1 MSFPTLL
8 PTGQLHPDLVNNAA
22 FVKHVGNAAGG
33 QTTTEQVGAKIHGMG
48 MDETAK
54 KQKEQELSQLLRNN
68 VDVIDLSPMFSHKAE
83 SSGKTVIDNRASCGL
98 IIETIDPTVITADD
112 ANKSAAAGGATHGF
126 FYHKTD
132 FLFDAATEYA
142 KLGENEVYRYRNI
155 NDVNFVRDTLDFF
168 TNGDYTQNDVNAAQD
183 QVTAMVYELA
193 QQIKDGGSAD
203 LSKVQTKLT
212 IGGEDVS
219 LTQLLEMQKVGKELS
234 ESFDGFSWGSLN
246 GKNTQAFAEMGIAKS
261 IGNHYG
267 SDKGKIGRMFS
278 DAIDHLYEKGVALV
292 QKGEAW
298 AKSVSVAANTSGDKA
313 AVKLELNI
321 AELFSKLDTSNK
333 SSLSSSFSSALSE
346 MRAMVQ
352 QYCDQ
357 HGFLTSHVGLAGATD
372 NISKFFQSWLDRV

>member
-1 MSFPTLL
+1 MAIPTIL
-8 PTGQLHPDLVNNAA
+8 PSGQLHPDLVNNAA
-22 FVKHVGNAAGG
+22 FVKHVGNVATG
-33 QTTTEQVGAKIHGMG
+33 QTATERVGAKIHGMG

-54 KQKEQELSQLLRNN
+54 KQKEQELTQLLRSN
-68 VDVIDLSPMFSHKAE
+68 VDIIDLSPMFSRKAE

-98 IIETIDPTVITADD
+98 IIETIDPTVVTADD
-112 ANKSAAAGGATHGF
+112 ANKSAAVGGATHGF

-132 FLFDAATEYA
+132 FLFDAAKEYA

-168 TNGDYTQNDVNAAQD
+168 TGGNYTQYDVNAAQD
-183 QVTAMVYELA
+183 QITDMVYELA
-193 QQIKDGGSAD
+193 QQLKDGGSAD

-219 LTQLLEMQKVGKELS
+219 LSQILEMQKMGRDLS

-267 SDKGKIGRMFS
+267 SDKGEIGRMFS
-278 DAIDHLYEKGVALV
+278 DAIDRLYEKGVAQV

-298 AKSVSVAANTSGDKA
+298 ARSVSVAANTSSDKA

-321 AELFSKLDTSNK
+321 AELFSKLDTADK
-333 SSLSSSFSSALSE
+333 SSLSNSFSSALTE

-352 QYCDQ
+352 QYCNQ
-357 HGFLTSHVGLAGATD
+357 HGLLTSHVGLAGATD
-372 NISKFFQSWLDRV
+372 NVSKFFQSWLDKV